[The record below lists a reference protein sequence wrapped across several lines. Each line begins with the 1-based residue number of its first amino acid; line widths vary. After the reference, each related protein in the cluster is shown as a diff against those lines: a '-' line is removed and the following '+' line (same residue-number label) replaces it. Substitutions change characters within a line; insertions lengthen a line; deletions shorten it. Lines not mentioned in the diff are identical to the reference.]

1 MTARVPTA
9 GWAATGAGE
18 GAAAAAGLMLRP
30 LTNEETSQTTSTTPT
45 PARAHFT

>member
-9 GWAATGAGE
+9 GWVATGGGAG
-18 GAAAAAGLMLRP
+18 ATAAAGLMLRP
-30 LTNEETSQTTSTTPT
+30 LTNEETSQTASNAAT